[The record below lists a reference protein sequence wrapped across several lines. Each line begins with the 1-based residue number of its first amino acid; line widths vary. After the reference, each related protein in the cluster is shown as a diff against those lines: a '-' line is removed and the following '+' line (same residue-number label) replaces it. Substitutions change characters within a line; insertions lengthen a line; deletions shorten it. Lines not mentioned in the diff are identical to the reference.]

1 MICKSNRQDIL
12 FYYSRLLR
20 LKIVLSYEGGYC
32 GAYLYNA
39 LVSGR
44 VAWEDELSVW
54 SSGHVSGRVGQLVP
68 DNQDIKIHF
77 KGHIKPKHRMSS

>member
-1 MICKSNRQDIL
+1 MVIDKANLATQEEKGMKDVGVICKSNRQDIM
-12 FYYSRLLR
+12 FYYSRLLG

-39 LVSGR
+39 PVSGR

-54 SSGHVSGRVGQLVP
+54 SRVWSRRAALA
-68 DNQDIKIHF
+68 
-77 KGHIKPKHRMSS
+77 